1 MSGELDQ
8 SQGRPVKITLGEMRE
23 MGLRGVL
30 VYCADY
36 RCSHHIALSA
46 DHWFD
51 DLRLSDMSRGLL
63 AAAAA
68 NAVRRSGRVSKAASH
83 RNLRSQS
90 ETRPQPL
97 ASWSRAV
104 ITLPTHGRNRPE
116 ATRKCCIPEKVPGLA
131 QPRRAFPQQSNAR

>member
-36 RCSHHIALSA
+36 RCSHHVALSA

-51 DLRLSDMSRGLL
+51 DMRLSDIEQRVACSGCGQRG
-63 AAAAA
+63 AE
-68 NAVRRSGRVSKAASH
+68 VRPGFESGKPPQFALSK
-83 RNLRSQS
+83 
-90 ETRPQPL
+90 
-97 ASWSRAV
+97 
-104 ITLPTHGRNRPE
+104 
-116 ATRKCCIPEKVPGLA
+116 
-131 QPRRAFPQQSNAR
+131 